1 MAAGSGWLSSF
12 GGLLRSGSRL
22 DVVPGRE
29 AALLEKGRERGLAC
43 GRRREAR
50 RKVFGLFNPQDVSR
64 AAFFELGGKP
74 SELRL
79 PFDLKNRF
87 GHAFYGVRRY
97 IRPTRRRVPVLCDS
111 RDGRVR
117 ALRDQRAE
125 RPAFRF
131 LQVAA

>member
-1 MAAGSGWLSSF
+1 MK
-12 GGLLRSGSRL
+12 
-22 DVVPGRE
+22 
-29 AALLEKGRERGLAC
+29 KGASVD
-43 GRRREAR
+43 R